1 ELLRPRLDCG
11 AVAGHRP
18 AEAGSGGQAVRP
30 PHAWPPQARMLAG
43 TAAID
48 WARAT
53 LSRASEHLT
62 AAQRPDV
69 VNPVLAEVRTI
80 STRLAQLR
88 RAVEQ
93 AALED

>member
-1 ELLRPRLDCG
+1 
-11 AVAGHRP
+11 
-18 AEAGSGGQAVRP
+18 
-30 PHAWPPQARMLAG
+30 MLAG

-80 STRLAQLR
+80 SNLVGPRD
-88 RAVEQ
+88 RAAWRIPDAL
-93 AALED
+93 AALADVGRALGRLNW